1 MENNRQGNR
10 YFPQLYLLPRAYG
23 MYNYRYCTTEEILRK
38 NKLLMICVY
47 LVAVFSKWKNLASGV
62 EVNGARFVDEAFV
75 LYFGER
81 LPFPDNLDL
90 A

>member
-1 MENNRQGNR
+1 
-10 YFPQLYLLPRAYG
+10 
-23 MYNYRYCTTEEILRK
+23 
-38 NKLLMICVY
+38 MICVY